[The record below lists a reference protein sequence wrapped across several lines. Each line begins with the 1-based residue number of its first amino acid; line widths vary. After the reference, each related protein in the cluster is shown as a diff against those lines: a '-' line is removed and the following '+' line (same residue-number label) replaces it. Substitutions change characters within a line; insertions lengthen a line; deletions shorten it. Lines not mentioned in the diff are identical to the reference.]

1 MADEQ
6 TEDHAHEEAMADQ
19 DPFGSDD
26 GDAMGDDGAPNTVSG
41 GDGDDVLFGSDRAD
55 VLLGGSGF
63 DLLDGGAGDDTLFG
77 GPQNDIVKGGA
88 GNDVLHGDSGLETAR
103 GSDLGADRLD
113 GGDGFDL
120 LWVGDG
126 LDVLRGGAGFDFFAF
141 KFSNPQTPLAA
152 GTGAA
157 FATIEDFDAADD
169 TLLFDVPGLGEDA
182 VGANFAPGSGGIPGG
197 AAESFFSGAAAGA
210 GGERVVVVTDQSF
223 ATGAAAVQAVGGEE
237 AGDFVV
243 YFNTT
248 VNVASLLVV
257 SGPDA
262 ATSIARFTNITL
274 LEDLQNANFTAG
286 DFLFV

>member
-1 MADEQ
+1 MSDEQ
-6 TEDHAHEEAMADQ
+6 TEDHARDGTMSNQ
-19 DPFGSDD
+19 DSPGSSDD
-26 GDAMGDDGAPNTVSG
+26 DAIGNDGGFNTISG
-41 GDGDDVLFGSDRAD
+41 GDGDDVLFGGPGPDL
-55 VLLGGSGF
+55 LLGGRGF
-63 DLLDGGAGDDTLFG
+63 DLLDGGADDDALFG
-77 GPQNDIVKGGA
+77 GPQNDIVKGSA
-88 GNDVLHGDSGLETAR
+88 GNDVLHGDSGLETPR
-103 GSDLGADRLD
+103 GSDLAADRLD

-120 LWVGDG
+120 LWAGDG
-126 LDVLRGGAGFDFFAF
+126 LDVLRGGAGFDLFAF
-141 KFSNPQTPLAA
+141 KYSNPQTPLAA

-157 FATIEDFDAADD
+157 FATIEDFSAADD

-210 GGERVVVVTDQSF
+210 SGERVVVVTDQGF

-237 AGDFVV
+237 AGDFVI

-257 SGPDA
+257 SAPDA
-262 ATSIARFTNITL
+262 ATSIARFTNIAS